1 MCGII
6 AAATE
11 KSVGKLLVQ
20 GLYKMEYRGYD
31 SAGVALHQI
40 DDIAHLRSLGKVK
53 KLESKMAK
61 EKPKGKIGIAHTRW
75 ATHGKP
81 SEENAHPH
89 VSNNRVF
96 IVHNGII
103 ENYVALKEQ
112 LIKKGYQFNSQTDSE
127 LIAHQLDFFLN
138 QGSEMLE
145 AMSLLKEKLEGAYA
159 VAAIDLK
166 NESHF
171 YLMRNKSPLLL
182 GQSDSGMFAAS
193 DPLALADLT
202 SEFIFLED
210 GDVAEVSAKEY
221 KILDKNQKR
230 AIRKITT
237 IDVSSEA
244 MGKNGYR
251 HFMEKEIYEQPTAIL
266 NTLDGRIGGED
277 VLENIF
283 GEGSNELL
291 SKVERI
297 QIVAAGTSLHAG
309 RVAAN
314 WFSAIA
320 NLPTQIDYASE
331 YRYKN
336 PYVDKNTLFLTISQ
350 SGETADTLGA
360 LRYAKE
366 RSYLGSLTICNVP
379 TSSLARESDFVLLT
393 NAGPEIGVA
402 STKAFTTQ
410 LTALMLLSLSLA
422 KARNL
427 NPRLRGRVVSALRAL
442 PEKINESLELKPKI
456 IKIAKEIAKKDNALF
471 LGRGIFY
478 PIAKE
483 GSLKLKEIS
492 YIHAEA
498 YPAGELKHGPLALID
513 KNMPVIALAPENEL
527 AEKLISN
534 LEEVKARGG
543 KLYVVGNAAGNMKLK
558 AKNLINLPECDFL
571 LTPILY
577 TVPLQILSYEVALL
591 RGTDIDQ
598 PRNLAKSVTVEWR
611 IKLSFELT
619 FTLHHSNND
628 LIFETNRLT
637 DRQLMLFKSSRILT
651 MTNWSL
657 KITKV

>member
-31 SAGVALHQI
+31 SAGVALHQEN
-40 DDIAHLRSLGKVK
+40 DIAHLRSLGKVK
-53 KLESKMAK
+53 KLESKMIK
-61 EKPKGKIGIAHTRW
+61 EKPKGKVGIAHTRW

-81 SEENAHPH
+81 SEKNAHPH

-103 ENYVALKEQ
+103 ENYVELKEQ
-112 LIKKGYQFNSQTDSE
+112 LIKQGYQFKSQTDSE

-145 AMSLLKEKLEGAYA
+145 AMFLLKEKLDGAYA

-166 NESHF
+166 NEAYF
-171 YLMRNKSPLLL
+171 YLMRNKSPLIL
-182 GQSDSGMFAAS
+182 GQSDEGMFAAS

-202 SEFIFLED
+202 NEFIFLED
-210 GDVAEVSAKEY
+210 GDVAEVSAKDY

-230 AIRKITT
+230 AIRKITN

-283 GEGSNELL
+283 GEGSSELL

-314 WFSAIA
+314 WLSAIA
-320 NLPTQIDYASE
+320 NLPSQIDFASE

-336 PYVDKNTLFLTISQ
+336 PYVDKNTLLLTISQ

-366 RSYLGSLTICNVP
+366 RDYLGSLTICNVP
-379 TSSLARESDFVLLT
+379 TSSIARESDYVLLT

-410 LTALMLLSLSLA
+410 LTALMLLTLSLA

-427 NPRLRGRVVSALRAL
+427 NPRLRGRMVGALRGL
-442 PEKINESLELKPKI
+442 PEIISESLKLKSKI

-478 PIAKE
+478 PIAQE

-513 KNMPVIALAPENEL
+513 KNMPVVALAPENEL

-543 KLYVVGNAAGNMKLK
+543 KLFVVGNAAGNMKLK
-558 AKNLINLPECDFL
+558 PKNLINLPECDFL

-598 PRNLAKSVTVEWR
+598 PRNLAKSVTVE
-611 IKLSFELT
+611 
-619 FTLHHSNND
+619 
-628 LIFETNRLT
+628 
-637 DRQLMLFKSSRILT
+637 
-651 MTNWSL
+651 
-657 KITKV
+657 

>member
-53 KLESKMAK
+53 KLETKMAK
-61 EKPKGKIGIAHTRW
+61 EKPKGKVGIAHTRW

-138 QGSEMLE
+138 QEMEMLE

-202 SEFIFLED
+202 NEFVFLED

-297 QIVAAGTSLHAG
+297 QVVAAGTSLHAG

-336 PYVDKNTLFLTISQ
+336 PYVDKNTLLLTISQ

-366 RSYLGSLTICNVP
+366 RNYLGSLTICNVP

-410 LTALMLLSLSLA
+410 LTALMLLTLSLA

-427 NPRLRGRVVSALRAL
+427 NPRLRGRVVGALRAL
-442 PEKINESLELKPKI
+442 PEKITESLKLKPKI

-478 PIAKE
+478 PIAQE

-543 KLYVVGNAAGNMKLK
+543 KLFVVGNAAGNMKLK
-558 AKNLINLPECDFL
+558 PKNLINLPECDFL

-598 PRNLAKSVTVEWR
+598 PRNLAKSVTVE
-611 IKLSFELT
+611 
-619 FTLHHSNND
+619 
-628 LIFETNRLT
+628 
-637 DRQLMLFKSSRILT
+637 
-651 MTNWSL
+651 
-657 KITKV
+657 

>member
-1 MCGII
+1 
-6 AAATE
+6 
-11 KSVGKLLVQ
+11 
-20 GLYKMEYRGYD
+20 MEYRGYD

-53 KLESKMAK
+53 KLESKMVK

-182 GQSDSGMFAAS
+182 GQSDKGMFAAS

-202 SEFIFLED
+202 NEFIFLED

-251 HFMEKEIYEQPTAIL
+251 HFMEKEIYEQPAAIL

-336 PYVDKNTLFLTISQ
+336 PYVDKNTLLLTISQ

-410 LTALMLLSLSLA
+410 LTALMLLTLSLA

-427 NPRLRGRVVSALRAL
+427 NPRLRGRVVGALRAL
-442 PEKINESLELKPKI
+442 PEKITESLKLKPKI

-543 KLYVVGNAAGNMKLK
+543 KLFVIGNAAGNMKLK

-598 PRNLAKSVTVEWR
+598 PRNLAKSVTVE
-611 IKLSFELT
+611 
-619 FTLHHSNND
+619 
-628 LIFETNRLT
+628 
-637 DRQLMLFKSSRILT
+637 
-651 MTNWSL
+651 
-657 KITKV
+657 